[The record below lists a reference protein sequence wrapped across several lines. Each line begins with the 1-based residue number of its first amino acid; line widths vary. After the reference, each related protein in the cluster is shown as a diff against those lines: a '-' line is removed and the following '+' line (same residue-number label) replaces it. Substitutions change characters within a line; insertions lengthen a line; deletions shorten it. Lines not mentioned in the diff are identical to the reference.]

1 MSSVHDG
8 HPQKYCLVGD
18 DVVVVGDGVTGA
30 VVGDFVGSLDGAAVG
45 AFVGDDVGED
55 VTGVDT
61 GAVVGE
67 QVNDVS
73 HCVFVVP
80 PPSHVPRLAGLP
92 ELGRQSLSLVQELP
106 LVGCEVGAEHVP

>member
-30 VVGDFVGSLDGAAVG
+30 VVGDFVGSLDGAFVG
-45 AFVGDDVGED
+45 AFVGED

-61 GAVVGE
+61 GAVVG
-67 QVNDVS
+67 
-73 HCVFVVP
+73 
-80 PPSHVPRLAGLP
+80 
-92 ELGRQSLSLVQELP
+92 
-106 LVGCEVGAEHVP
+106 